1 MRSPLKNFM
10 RSAFITLMRSNYS
23 LINWRSGQENTR
35 TVTSEL
41 LDKDSTEP
49 KTHVTLNYNWFIR
62 EVPQRILV
70 LNLDNF
76 ESIITKIHQAVLKAG
91 RSLNRIGIL
100 EIDAN
105 GLKRIKKIS

>member
-1 MRSPLKNFM
+1 MAEFSG
-10 RSAFITLMRSNYS
+10 ISN
-23 LINWRSGQENTR
+23 
-35 TVTSEL
+35 L
-41 LDKDSTEP
+41 LDKDPTEP
-49 KTHVTLNYNWFIR
+49 KIPVTFDYNWFIR
-62 EVPQRILV
+62 EVSQRILV

-76 ESIITKIHQAVLKAG
+76 ESIITKIRQATLKAG